1 MVGEARTG
9 WVVPPPPIR
18 GLDHL
23 GVQAPCIALYGQ
35 LLPGITNVTDRA
47 RYYSFYP
54 WLLWSFEQRYADRS
68 KDSFCRVLR
77 RAECLIALVAAY
89 HETVLGEDEKDHGAA
104 TIGRIKLRSLGASA
118 AEGVVT
124 NIDQYAEFDGE
135 SRYFKNRLGGLGQY
149 YFGPLRDLKIVDYV
163 DNNRQNPPGYDR
175 HRGAAL
181 ARAFDEVV
189 PGNRFFEV
197 LEDGRVGEAELSD
210 LIAFCPC
217 SLKQNEVERNL
228 LLDIF
233 LARTDEWKND
243 GGLERRASLALLL
256 DLVHQHRDS
265 PDVWLEGLL
274 RGASYSRALVDG
286 TDWLVEEAWRRTR
299 DGWGVYARNEILSV
313 ALQGLFWAQ
322 LRMVED
328 LGGQVQ
334 TTAEAANLLRRAIT
348 DEFGAEWA
356 GLTVGG
362 AVERVRKSLPALD
375 DWAAPEHEI
384 RRMWTLEAL
393 AREGESTADVARE
406 SLMLLLSLLA
416 RGLRD
421 YPYQEFELDPAY
433 FSPSD
438 VHLVTLRRWA
448 SEWEVWPF
456 EDWVAWLGRRWC
468 IERHLHVAL
477 RKLRGENRD
486 TFRVRPLDGTFA
498 VVEVPPVVFTTP
510 RVTRAEQI
518 LRDLGLLVAKEDWYE
533 LSDAGQAAL
542 EECRRG

>member
-1 MVGEARTG
+1 MAAKVQIG

-54 WLLWSFEQRYADRS
+54 WLVWAFEKRYSDRS

-77 RAECLIALVAAY
+77 RAECLLALIAAY
-89 HETVLGEDEKDHGAA
+89 HETVLDEDEREHGAA
-104 TIGRIKLRSLGASA
+104 TIGRIKLRSRGAA
-118 AEGVVT
+118 AADGAVT
-124 NIDQYAEFDGE
+124 EIDQYAAFDGD

-149 YFGPLRDLKIVDYV
+149 YFGPLRDLKILDYV
-163 DNNRQNPPGYDR
+163 DNDRQNPPGYDR
-175 HRGAAL
+175 NRGAAL
-181 ARAFDEVV
+181 AKAFDEVV
-189 PGNRFFEV
+189 PGDRFFEV
-197 LEDGRVGEAELSD
+197 LEDGRVGEPELSE
-210 LIAFCPC
+210 LLAFCPC
-217 SLKQNEVERNL
+217 SLKKNETERNL

-256 DLVHQHRDS
+256 DLVDQHREP
-265 PDVWLEGLL
+265 PDVRLEGLL
-274 RGASYSRALVDG
+274 RGASYSRALADG
-286 TDWLVEEAWRRTR
+286 ADWAVEDAWRRTR

-313 ALQGLFWAQ
+313 AIQGLFWAQ
-322 LRMVED
+322 LRAVED
-328 LGGQVQ
+328 LGGQVG
-334 TTAEAANLLRRAIT
+334 TTAQAADLLRRIVA
-348 DEFGAEWA
+348 DELGPEWKE
-356 GLTVGG
+356 LTVGA
-362 AVERVRKSLPALD
+362 AVERVRQSLPELR

-384 RRMWTLEAL
+384 KRMWNLEAL
-393 AREGESTADVARE
+393 ARQGESIADVARE
-406 SLMLLLSLLA
+406 STMLLLSLLA

-421 YPYQEFELDPAY
+421 YPYQEFDLDPAY
-433 FSPSD
+433 FSAGD

-448 SEWEVWPF
+448 KEWEPWPF
-456 EDWVAWLGRRWC
+456 QDWVAWLGRRWC

-477 RKLRGENRD
+477 RKLRGETRD
-486 TFRVRPLDGTFA
+486 TFRVRPLDGSYA
-498 VVEVPPVVFTTP
+498 VVEVPPVVFTSP

-518 LRDLGLLVAKEDWYE
+518 LRDLALLVAKDDWYE
-533 LSDAGQAAL
+533 LSEAGRAAL